1 MGQQQNNYFTNMIS
15 RFNGN
20 ENFIIAL
27 KPEHIQRSAKER
39 IFREMIKGQIDYTQ
53 FGNYFLD
60 SKFLENLII
69 AADNEL
75 TNNSVISTAL
85 QFYDMNFPGDVNI
98 RYNTLKYQNL
108 VIIYQ
113 NLLYRLQMVKESGN
127 IGYLTDF
134 QYVIREN
141 TKFI

>member
-1 MGQQQNNYFTNMIS
+1 
-15 RFNGN
+15 
-20 ENFIIAL
+20 
-27 KPEHIQRSAKER
+27 
-39 IFREMIKGQIDYTQ
+39 
-53 FGNYFLD
+53 
-60 SKFLENLII
+60 
-69 AADNEL
+69 
-75 TNNSVISTAL
+75 
-85 QFYDMNFPGDVNI
+85 MNFPGDVNI

>member
-27 KPEHIQRSAKER
+27 KPAHIQRSAKER

>member
-27 KPEHIQRSAKER
+27 KPEQIQRSAKER

-69 AADNEL
+69 AAYNEL